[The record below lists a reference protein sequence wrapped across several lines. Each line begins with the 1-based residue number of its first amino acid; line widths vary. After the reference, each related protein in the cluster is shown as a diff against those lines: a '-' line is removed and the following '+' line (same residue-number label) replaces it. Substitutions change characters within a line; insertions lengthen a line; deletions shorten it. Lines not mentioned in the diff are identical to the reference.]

1 MIALAGK
8 NGANISKQMKREELI
23 KNGYSRVRFE
33 VHWTK
38 KHRYVSWFP
47 IQHSFATLAKILE
60 EITLFVALGVEGN
73 LKCVHFYD
81 NQFEAVETLLKEI
94 LMCTKTAHWRFK
106 DLCQLFRENQITLDV
121 FNLIDMFISGYTSDK
136 AISVE
141 MLAPIKI

>member
-23 KNGYSRVRFE
+23 KWVFQSTDLKCIGDKEAQIRFL
-33 VHWTK
+33 
-38 KHRYVSWFP
+38 FP
-47 IQHSFATLAKILE
+47 FNIASYATLAKILE

-94 LMCTKTAHWRFK
+94 
-106 DLCQLFRENQITLDV
+106 
-121 FNLIDMFISGYTSDK
+121 
-136 AISVE
+136 
-141 MLAPIKI
+141 

>member
-23 KNGYSRVRFE
+23 KMGIPEYGFE
-33 VHWTK
+33 VHWDK
-38 KHRYVSWFP
+38 EAQIRFLVS
-47 IQHSFATLAKILE
+47 HSASYATLAKILE

-94 LMCTKTAHWRFK
+94 LMCTKTAHWRFLK
-106 DLCQLFRENQITLDV
+106 NSKTCVNCLE
-121 FNLIDMFISGYTSDK
+121 K
-136 AISVE
+136 
-141 MLAPIKI
+141 IKS